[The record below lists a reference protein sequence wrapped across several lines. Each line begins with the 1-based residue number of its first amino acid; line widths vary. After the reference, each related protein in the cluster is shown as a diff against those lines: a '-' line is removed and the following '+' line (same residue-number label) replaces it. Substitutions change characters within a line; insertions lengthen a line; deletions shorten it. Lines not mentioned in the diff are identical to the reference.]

1 MKKILIVVLVLA
13 VALATVG
20 CGNSSEESSA
30 AATTTVEKED
40 LTFVVIPK
48 CVHEWFELV
57 NVGAEIQAKALER
70 ELGVKVTV
78 KYMAPE
84 VVDVTAQ
91 NAMLEQA
98 AAMHPAGI
106 TIDPVDL
113 DGSMAVIESIQELG
127 VPVVLFDAVELDSGL
142 CSVGTDYT
150 EQGRMCAHE
159 LARLLD
165 GKGQVAVMHGAITA
179 SNHVDKYEGCLEGLA
194 AYPGIEVVQG
204 GASQDNIGVA
214 QEQAA
219 ATLAAYPDLDGYLC
233 VDAAAP
239 IGISVAIEEAN
250 KQDQITFVG
259 TENLLQILEYVKSG
273 TIIRSLTTNP
283 QLEGALAV
291 LTLWQAH
298 IGMPIP
304 KYIDTGVYWI
314 DQTNVDRAI
323 EMAKNGEF

>member
-1 MKKILIVVLVLA
+1 MKKILMVVLVLA
-13 VALATVG
+13 MLLAMVG
-20 CGNSSEESSA
+20 CGNSSEES
-30 AATTTVEKED
+30 ATTSEAVVKED

-57 NVGAEIQAKALER
+57 NVGAELQGQALAR
-70 ELGVKVTV
+70 ELGVNVTV

-113 DGSMAVIESIQELG
+113 AGSMAVIESIQALG

-150 EQGRMCAHE
+150 EQGRMVAHE

-194 AYPGIEVVQG
+194 AYPNIEVVQG
-204 GASQDNIGVA
+204 GASEDNIGVA
-214 QEQAA
+214 QAQAA

-291 LTLWQAH
+291 LTLYQAH

-314 DQTNVDRAI
+314 DQTNVDEAI
-323 EMAKNGEF
+323 RMAKNGEF

>member
-1 MKKILIVVLVLA
+1 MKKILMVVLVLA
-13 VALATVG
+13 VLLGMVG
-20 CGNSSEESSA
+20 CGKSSEESA
-30 AATTTVEKED
+30 AAPAAAAKED

-57 NVGAEIQAKALER
+57 NVGAELQGQALAR
-70 ELGVKVTV
+70 ELGVNVTV

-91 NAMLEQA
+91 NAMLERA

-113 DGSMAVIESIQELG
+113 AGSMAVIESIQELG

-150 EQGRMCAHE
+150 EQGRMVAHE

-194 AYPGIEVVQG
+194 AYPNIEVVQG
-204 GASQDNIGVA
+204 GASEDNIGVA

-259 TENLLQILEYVKSG
+259 TENLLQILEYVKKG
-273 TIIRSLTTNP
+273 TIVRSLTTNP
-283 QLEGALAV
+283 QLEGALAI
-291 LTLWQAH
+291 LTLYQAH

-314 DQTNVDRAI
+314 DQTNVDEAI
-323 EMAKNGEF
+323 RMAKNGEF